1 MDESDHHADPWQ
13 VTVGPASVT
22 AWSRRRLA
30 FEPRGTMIEYRNAI
44 RHALR
49 NLGSEAGPALIVT
62 YLAPDDDFVD
72 VENAALYN
80 VGSGAY
86 SHLVRGG
93 LSCERRPSPDG
104 KHHLIYRAGPLPD
117 PPGTQVLLRIQVAPP
132 SDTHKPGPWWAA
144 FRAATLRQAAATPA
158 PATFAVDATLAGSWT
173 STQVAAAVK
182 PMLDG
187 FVSALH
193 QHDSSHRDELLP
205 RIADL
210 GTPDAVWDALCDAR
224 QNLLGTRPLIRPY
237 RKNYAWNPADE
248 RCHAFR
254 IHIAPVPTP
263 ARSVIAELRSLPTV
277 VGVQ

>member
-1 MDESDHHADPWQ
+1 MEESDDHADPWQ
-13 VTVGPASVT
+13 VTVSPASVA

-30 FEPRGTMIEYRNAI
+30 FEPRGTMIDYRGVI

-49 NLGSEAGPALIVT
+49 NLGAAAGHALIVT

-93 LSCERRPSPDG
+93 LSCERRQSPDG
-104 KHHLIYRAGPLPD
+104 KHHLIYRRGLLPG
-117 PPGTQVLLRIQVAPP
+117 PPGARTLLRLQVASPG
-132 SDTHKPGPWWAA
+132 DTHKPGPWWAA
-144 FRAATLRQAAATPA
+144 FRSAALRQTAAKRVPG
-158 PATFAVDATLAGSWT
+158 PFAIDAILAGSWT
-173 STQVAAAVK
+173 STQIAAVVK

-210 GTPDAVWDALCDAR
+210 GNPDAIWDMLCDPH
-224 QNLLGTRPLIRPY
+224 QNLLGTRSLIRP
-237 RKNYAWNPADE
+237 NPNSYAWNPADNL
-248 RCHAFR
+248 CDAFR
-254 IHIAPVPTP
+254 IRIAPAPTP
-263 ARSVIAELRSLPTV
+263 ARSVIAELRSVPTA
-277 VGVQ
+277 VGMQ